1 MVRATGHFCVM
12 RGQGPRGWS
21 RDLTDTAV
29 RHSVRRCMCG
39 WACHSG
45 FRRTLGVGV
54 GVRRGSGVGVGVRR
68 GSGVGLRGRR
78 PHAADLQNLN
88 RGITSSQ
95 RPTGCLR
102 TTGGKD
108 NAKHAGGPDRDQLAG
123 DLHHV
128 IALHPNAPVVV
139 RCDDCLSAL

>member
-45 FRRTLGVGV
+45 FGRTLGVGV
-54 GVRRGSGVGVGVRR
+54 GVGNS
-68 GSGVGLRGRR
+68 SGVGLCGCW
-78 PHAADLQNLN
+78 PHAAEGQNLS
-88 RGITSSQ
+88 RGITSSH

-102 TTGGKD
+102 TAGGKY

>member
-29 RHSVRRCMCG
+29 RHSVRRRMCG
-39 WACHSG
+39 RPRHSG
-45 FRRTLGVGV
+45 FRQAREGVGV
-54 GVRRGSGVGVGVRR
+54 GSS
-68 GSGVGLRGRR
+68 SGVGLCGRR
-78 PHAADLQNLN
+78 PHAANLKHLS
-88 RGITSSQ
+88 RGITSSH
-95 RPTGCLR
+95 RPTSCLR

-123 DLHHV
+123 YLQHV

-139 RCDDCLSAL
+139 RCNDCLSAL

>member
-1 MVRATGHFCVM
+1 MVRAAGHFCVM

-54 GVRRGSGVGVGVRR
+54 GVSNS
-68 GSGVGLRGRR
+68 SGVGLCGCW
-78 PHAADLQNLN
+78 PHADDLHNLT

-102 TTGGKD
+102 TAGGKC
-108 NAKHAGGPDRDQLAG
+108 NAKRAGGPDRDQLAG
-123 DLHHV
+123 DLQHV
-128 IALHPNAPVVV
+128 ITLHLNAPVVV